1 MSSITERNP
10 QTDETV
16 ALERARTVGFL
27 LDESIRIPVIGYRI
41 GIDPIL
47 GILPLSGDF
56 VAALGSLYI
65 VLQGIRIGLPRREIA
80 TMIGLV
86 GVEFALG
93 SIPVI
98 GTLLDAVWKVNER
111 NVGVL
116 EAHVEGR
123 S

>member
-116 EAHVEGR
+116 EAHVEER